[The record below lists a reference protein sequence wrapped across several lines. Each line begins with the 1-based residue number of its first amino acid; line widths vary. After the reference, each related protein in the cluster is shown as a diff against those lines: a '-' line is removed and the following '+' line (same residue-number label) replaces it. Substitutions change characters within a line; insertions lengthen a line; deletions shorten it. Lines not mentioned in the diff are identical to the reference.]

1 MYYDYIKDLS
11 GGLTEEHLAEVFGM
25 IALLNEQPI
34 CKDWMPLIAAV
45 GVEGM
50 LNLSKTFD
58 GRTFT
63 LPSFY
68 QTIVV
73 YAALLTASA
82 MKDCSK
88 EEAKKKV
95 IGGLMLSGFDE
106 LVDKVIELTS
116 RLTGNTEPGSS

>member
-1 MYYDYIKDLS
+1 MYDYIKDLS

-25 IALLNEQPI
+25 IALLNEQPV
-34 CKDWMPLIAAV
+34 CKDWVPLIAAV

-58 GRTFT
+58 GRSFT
-63 LPSFY
+63 LPPFY

-73 YAALLTASA
+73 YAALLTVSA
-82 MKDCSK
+82 MQDCSK

-95 IGGLMLSGFDE
+95 IGGLILSGFDE
-106 LVDKVIELTS
+106 LVDKVAELTS
-116 RLTGNTEPGSS
+116 RFTGDAKPSSP